1 MDTYKIFVCL
11 LTTKAEPRGH
21 NWSVLQGRSL
31 SFCFL
36 FVLQFLPRR
45 LFFSHALHIF
55 MIAVCIA
62 WLHKNTKTKR
72 FPLLRMKGQMLQF
85 ILITWTYLL
94 NKMDSKSLN
103 SQCVRRR
110 KHWFFPV
117 ICLFKPLE
125 LCCLI
130 LFKTRE
136 HPRCYWCSSVRFAC

>member
-1 MDTYKIFVCL
+1 MCLQLKLSLEYTTDQFYKVDRYHFVCCL
-11 LTTKAEPRGH
+11 YVCTAVFTSPI
-21 NWSVLQGRSL
+21 V
-31 SFCFL
+31 
-36 FVLQFLPRR
+36 
-45 LFFSHALHIF
+45 FFTYITIS

-85 ILITWTYLL
+85 IFITWTYLP
-94 NKMDSKSLN
+94 NKMDSKSHN

-130 LFKTRE
+130 FFKTRE
-136 HPRCYWCSSVRFAC
+136 HPRCYWCSSVLFAC